1 MTELEKLKITAFDVI
16 RYEVRDFE
24 RTTTDSEVGHYVRGV
39 LDLFC
44 ELRVDKSTGQN
55 GYNELK
61 ALIDKHRMYRLAY
74 DELSDFER
82 DVLELAEMGRE
93 E

>member
-16 RYEVRDFE
+16 RHEVRNFE

-44 ELRVDKSTGQN
+44 ELMTDIQN
-55 GYNELK
+55 DTIK
-61 ALIDKHRMYRLAY
+61 D
-74 DELSDFER
+74 SD
-82 DVLELAEMGRE
+82 
-93 E
+93 